1 MAGISSLGV
10 GSGVLNSDLVDKL
23 VSAERDPAS
32 NRLDQE
38 KKETE
43 AMISAFGKVRSAVTD
58 MRLPMR
64 KLGSPE
70 AMQAFSADTSGS
82 SASVS
87 VDSSNASPGSYNLD
101 VTQLAKS
108 QSLASGSFADRNS
121 TSVGQGT
128 LTIQTGDNTTNI
140 NVDDSNDTLQG
151 LANSINESD
160 AGVSAGIIDTGN
172 GYRLTLSANQS
183 GNANGATISVSDD
196 DGGNAD
202 NAGLSRFAFNGSTK
216 NLDETVTAQDAKL
229 SVNGIDVTR
238 ATNNVEGVVDGL
250 SFQLQ
255 DTGSTSVEVKQDTGA
270 VAEKVQGFVDKFNAF
285 KSTINEL
292 TAYSQDGGGSL
303 LTGDAT
309 IRNIGNQLKR
319 EIGQIVPGLEDA
331 SARSLSDVGIT
342 TNFQNGQLEFDS
354 QKFQDKLKANPE
366 DVTALFAEQGRTT
379 DSQVSFKQ
387 SGINT
392 EPGEY
397 SLNVTQAATQGQ
409 LVSAS
414 QTSDN
419 VTVNADN
426 NSLTFQVDGE
436 TSASIELDT
445 GSYSR
450 DDLVTEIQTQLDNS
464 DALNAADRQVNV
476 GVDGSGSLTFTSG
489 SYGSDSN
496 VAITSVDT
504 NTKADLGLESQ
515 TGTAGQ
521 DVAGTINGATAEG
534 DGRTLF
540 LNSDGNAADGLQVR
554 VNGSE
559 TGNRGTV
566 EFIQGVS
573 ERLVDSI
580 SSIVGSDG
588 ALRSKTDSL
597 NNQLDD
603 IAQDRQDLNDRIQS
617 YRDRLTSQFTAADAR
632 IAEFNS
638 TQQFLSQRLGGS
650 GGNSGGGGI
659 GGGG

>member
-1 MAGISSLGV
+1 MGGISSLGV

-23 VSAERDPAS
+23 VQAERSPVES
-32 NRLDQE
+32 RLDQE

-70 AMQAFSADTSGS
+70 AMQSFSASTSGS
-82 SASVS
+82 SATVS
-87 VDSSNASPGSYNLD
+87 VDSSSASPGNYSLD
-101 VTQLAKS
+101 VQQLAKS
-108 QSLASGSFADRNS
+108 QSLASGSFSDRNT

-128 LTIQTGDNTTNI
+128 LTIQTGDSTTNI
-140 NVDDSNDTLQG
+140 TVDGSNDTLQG

-172 GYRLTLSANQS
+172 GYRLTLSANES
-183 GNANGATISVSDD
+183 GNANGATISVSDS
-196 DGGNAD
+196 DGSDTD
-202 NAGLSRFAFNGSTK
+202 NAGLSQFAFNGTTK
-216 NLDETVTAQDAKL
+216 NLEETVAAQDAKL

-238 ATNNVEGVVDGL
+238 SSNNVEGVVDGL

-255 DTGSTSVEVKQDTGA
+255 NTGTTSVEVTQDTGA
-270 VAEKVQGFVDKFNAF
+270 VAEKVQAFVDKFNAF

-292 TAYSQDGGGSL
+292 TSYSQDGGGSL
-303 LTGDAT
+303 LTGDST
-309 IRNIGNQLKR
+309 IRNIENQIKR

-331 SARSLSDVGIT
+331 NVRSLSDVGIT

-354 QKFQDKLKANPE
+354 QKFQEQLKANPD
-366 DVTALFAEQGRTT
+366 DVTALFAEQGRTS
-379 DSQVSFKQ
+379 DSQVEFKQ

-392 EPGEY
+392 DPGEY
-397 SLNVTQAATQGQ
+397 SINVTQAATQGQ
-409 LVSAS
+409 LVSAT
-414 QTSDN
+414 QTDAN
-419 VTVNADN
+419 VTVDADN

-436 TSASIELDT
+436 TSASIELT
-445 GSYSR
+445 AGGYTR
-450 DDLVTEIQTQLDNS
+450 DELASEIQNQLNS
-464 DALNAADRQVNV
+464 NDALNAADRQVSV
-476 GVDGSGSLTFTSG
+476 GVDSNNRLTFTSG

-504 NTKADLGLESQ
+504 NTAAELGLDTQS
-515 TGTAGQ
+515 GTVGQ

-534 DGRTLF
+534 DGRVLF
-540 LNSDGNAADGLQVR
+540 LDSDGNAADGLQVQ

-559 TGNRGTV
+559 TGNRGSV

-573 ERLVDSI
+573 ERIVDSI
-580 SSIVGSDG
+580 SSIVGADG

-597 NNQLDD
+597 NNELDD
-603 IAQDRQDLNDRIQS
+603 IAQERQDLNDRIQS
-617 YRDRLTSQFTAADAR
+617 YRERLTSQFSAADAR

-650 GGNSGGGGI
+650 GGSSSGGGI
-659 GGGG
+659 GGG

>member
-1 MAGISSLGV
+1 MGGISSLGV

-23 VSAERDPAS
+23 VNAERKPAET
-32 NRLDQE
+32 RLNQE

-64 KLGSPE
+64 QLGSPD
-70 AMQAFSADTSGS
+70 AMQAFSASTSGDSVSVNVESS
-82 SASVS
+82 SAS
-87 VDSSNASPGSYNLD
+87 PGNYSLD
-101 VTQLAKS
+101 VQQLAKS
-108 QSLASGSFADRNS
+108 QSLASGSFSDRNS

-140 NVDDSNDTLQG
+140 TVDGSNDTLQG
-151 LANSINESD
+151 LANSINESG

-172 GYRLTLSANQS
+172 GYRLTLSANES
-183 GNANGATISVSDD
+183 GNANGATISVSDS
-196 DGGNAD
+196 DGSDTD
-202 NAGLSRFAFNGSTK
+202 NAGLSQFAFNDTTK
-216 NLDETVTAQDAKL
+216 NLEETVAAQDAKL

-238 ATNNVEGVVDGL
+238 SSNNVEGVVDGL

-255 DTGSTSVEVKQDTGA
+255 DTGTTSVEVTQDTGA
-270 VAEKVQGFVDKFNAF
+270 VAEKVQAFVDKFNAF

-303 LTGDAT
+303 LTGDSTVRT
-309 IRNIGNQLKR
+309 IQNQLRR
-319 EIGQIVPGLEDA
+319 EIGQIVPGLENA
-331 SARSLSDVGIT
+331 SVRSLSDVGIT
-342 TNFQNGQLEFDS
+342 TNFQNGQLQFDS
-354 QKFQDKLKANPE
+354 QKFQEQLKANPD
-366 DVTALFAEQGRTT
+366 DVTALFAEQGRTS
-379 DSQVSFKQ
+379 DSQVEFKR

-397 SLNVTQAATQGQ
+397 SINVTQAATQGQ
-409 LVSAS
+409 LVSAT
-414 QTSDN
+414 QTDAN
-419 VTVNADN
+419 VTVDADN

-436 TSASIELDT
+436 TSASIELTAGDYT
-445 GSYSR
+445 R
-450 DDLVTEIQTQLDNS
+450 DELAAEIQTQLNS
-464 DALNAADRQVNV
+464 NDALNAADRQVSV
-476 GVDGSGSLTFTSG
+476 GVDSNNRLTFTSG

-496 VAITSVDT
+496 VSITSVDT
-504 NTKADLGLESQ
+504 NTAAELGIDTQ

-534 DGRTLF
+534 DGRVLF
-540 LNSDGNAADGLQVR
+540 LDSDGNAADGLQVQ

-559 TGNRGTV
+559 TGNRGSV

-573 ERLVDSI
+573 ERIVDSI
-580 SSIVGSDG
+580 SSIVGADG
-588 ALRSKTDSL
+588 ALRSKTESL
-597 NNQLDD
+597 NNELDD
-603 IAQDRQDLNDRIQS
+603 IAQERQDLNDRIQS
-617 YRDRLTSQFTAADAR
+617 YRERLTSQFSAADAR

-650 GGNSGGGGI
+650 GGSSSGGGI
-659 GGGG
+659 GGG